1 MENMFKKDMADKLK
15 GLDEFKEQV
24 EKSHSTGDDE
34 HKGIR
39 HELNYLNAE
48 DNLDKSERIQLVK
61 ANIMFEMLWEL
72 VKINEN
78 IKELNEDTNY

>member
-15 GLDEFKEQV
+15 GLDEFKVQV

-34 HKGIR
+34 YKDIR

-61 ANIMFEMLWEL
+61 ANIMFEMLRSIDQ
-72 VKINEN
+72 VNES
-78 IKELNEDTNY
+78 IQELN